1 MGKKKLAKHAL
12 LALWLAAA
20 GMLLGGCVNQISERE
35 MVDLSQKAFK
45 SMTQAPMQ
53 DGVQEHEETMTL
65 YFLAEDGVTLRP
77 VTRSVVVRD
86 GLSRAEAALEALLA
100 GPLETERGAFW
111 PDLGAA
117 RSDRPFEV
125 AAGVATVDLNAHART
140 LAQQMLYSVRL
151 AITNTL
157 TEFPEISYVNVLVG
171 GREEGLDLSATLSVG
186 TLTHTDELDVSARYG
201 RLYEQRLSDAG
212 ISLLTTLYFPSAD
225 GRMILPQVRHVAYAQ
240 ASPIEYLYT
249 ILEELGKGA
258 GAPLGVDKLPAPLEY
273 IEEMPEI
280 VRTEDGAYRA
290 IEIQFEAALDEALA
304 AAGLSRGVY
313 MAMLTHTL
321 MGAVPGGEGLKV
333 HIGDDVLTSLSAEQT
348 PDLQPLVFAQT
359 LATREDFTS
368 YIGAPVIVYA
378 ITEQG
383 GLTRERRIL
392 AQARQREARALLG
405 VLLSMWGDRQ
415 ELAALTDEDI
425 LAVGVEGNEM
435 ALDLSA
441 DFASA
446 LRALPEDEAKAAVY
460 AIVNTLT
467 EGSHSGGVS
476 FYFEGEQMS
485 QPLGLLEMRG
495 RLARNPGLVVD

>member
-157 TEFPEISYVNVLVG
+157 TEFPEISYVNVRVG

-258 GAPLGVDKLPAPLEY
+258 GAPLCVDKLPAPLEY

-280 VRTEDGAYRA
+280 VRTEDGYMA
-290 IEIQFEAALDEALA
+290 IELCFDGQLEADILRSGMTLD
-304 AAGLSRGVY
+304 VY
-313 MAMLTHTL
+313 LAMLSDTL
-321 MGAVPGGEGLKV
+321 MGFEP
-333 HIGDDVLTSLSAEQT
+333 
-348 PDLQPLVFAQT
+348 
-359 LATREDFTS
+359 
-368 YIGAPVIVYA
+368 
-378 ITEQG
+378 
-383 GLTRERRIL
+383 
-392 AQARQREARALLG
+392 
-405 VLLSMWGDRQ
+405 
-415 ELAALTDEDI
+415 
-425 LAVGVEGNEM
+425 GVEGLTVS
-435 ALDLSA
+435 LDVNVLDMLCEDQTRDA
-441 DFASA
+441 DVLDFEHGLITRNDFADYVGTPVKLYAMQDDDLAVMQYVMEHSCA
-446 LRALPEDEAKAAVY
+446 DNGRARLEAMIKLSGTDVFVLPQGLTASDILSIYTGTDMIAVNLSENFRKAMESLSVQQERAAVY
-460 AIVNTLT
+460 AMVNTLT
-467 EGSHSGGVS
+467 EGMNASRVQ
-476 FYFEGEQMS
+476 FFFEGEQVS
-485 QPLGLLEMRG
+485 TLAGALEMRG
-495 RLARNPGLVVD
+495 SFVRNPGMVVN